1 MTQAS
6 DTEPSPMPAASGGR
20 GGDKRPGYGNR
31 VSTYNRQVVSEM
43 RKVLWPTREELITY
57 TIVSVTFV
65 VAMVAFVGL
74 LDYGFTK
81 LIFHVFG

>member
-6 DTEPSPMPAASGGR
+6 EMEPSARPASAGGR
-20 GGDKRPGYGNR
+20 GGTRRPGYGQR
-31 VSTYNRQVVSEM
+31 ISTYNRQVVAEM
-43 RKVLWPTREELITY
+43 RKVLWPTRDELVTY

-81 LIFHVFG
+81 LVFHVFG

>member
-1 MTQAS
+1 VTQAS
-6 DTEPSPMPAASGGR
+6 ETEPSAGPASAGGR
-20 GGDKRPGYGNR
+20 GGSKRPGYGQR
-31 VSTYNRQVVSEM
+31 ISTYNRQVVAEM
-43 RKVLWPTREELITY
+43 RKVLWPTREELVTY

-81 LIFHVFG
+81 LVFHVFG